1 MPWDRSMVHW
11 TQQVLKKVTRARYL
25 VRESHQ
31 WASRIFLATSVSLNH
46 VNNINIQMA
55 RNNEAELSAE
65 LRQIECALVMVF
77 EDNRLR
83 PSPPE
88 ARLPPSQPP
97 TGPRRGNHHNRG

>member
-1 MPWDRSMVHW
+1 
-11 TQQVLKKVTRARYL
+11 
-25 VRESHQ
+25 
-31 WASRIFLATSVSLNH
+31 
-46 VNNINIQMA
+46 MA

-88 ARLPPSQPP
+88 ARLPPSVSDSYELNIHFILI
-97 TGPRRGNHHNRG
+97 PRLIATANRPETWQSS